1 MLFFS
6 IFGPPPHSGK
16 RPRPGAGT
24 GEAVLLAEWPIGNRA
39 IELGFGAKSIL
50 GVHRGAEAGV
60 HHAFL
65 DPLGGGDFL
74 HHLVH
79 RPVRGASFRGPFPA
93 GNRRHRAWDRSRRT
107 RRAAAS
113 RQGDLDN
120 FDLGRC
126 FRRARRIRC
135 LRRLTHSSSAFKFR
149 GIRKRPISL
158 FYRIF
163 LMRTGF
169 HFA

>member
-1 MLFFS
+1 
-6 IFGPPPHSGK
+6 
-16 RPRPGAGT
+16 
-24 GEAVLLAEWPIGNRA
+24 
-39 IELGFGAKSIL
+39 
-50 GVHRGAEAGV
+50 
-60 HHAFL
+60 
-65 DPLGGGDFL
+65 
-74 HHLVH
+74 
-79 RPVRGASFRGPFPA
+79 
-93 GNRRHRAWDRSRRT
+93 
-107 RRAAAS
+107 
-113 RQGDLDN
+113 LDN